1 MLPWP
6 WPRSL
11 LDFAGSE
18 RLKVVKF
25 GESTMTFTGKQ
36 LTTQLDADGTL
47 TVQLNDKTW
56 DAPKPGQ
63 VLVKVEAAP
72 INPSDLGLLFAS
84 ADTDNATYSPGKV
97 VAQMPANAT
106 RAMKARHGQAL
117 PAGNEAAGIV
127 VAAGDGAEH
136 LMGKRIACVPG
147 TAYATYAV
155 AEAAMAFP
163 VDEPVSAQQAASS
176 FVNPMTA
183 LGFVE
188 TMKMEGFTGLI
199 HAAAASNLGQML
211 VRICLEDGVPLIN
224 IVRSDAQVKLLKDLG
239 ATHVLDM
246 TQPDFMPK
254 LIDAIA
260 ETGAMLGFDPIGG
273 GTLASQILTAMEA
286 AASRGAA
293 FSRYG
298 SSAAKKVYIYGA
310 LDIGP
315 TILNRAFGLTWDLAG
330 WLLTPFMMKAGP
342 EVVARMRA
350 RVMKDLTTTFASH
363 YKASVTLEEMLTRG
377 AVEEYNARR
386 TGEKYLVA
394 PKD

>member
-1 MLPWP
+1 
-6 WPRSL
+6 
-11 LDFAGSE
+11 
-18 RLKVVKF
+18 
-25 GESTMTFTGKQ
+25 MTFTGKQ

-63 VLVKVEAAP
+63 VLIKVEATP

-84 ADTDNATYSPGKV
+84 ADTDNAVYSPGKV

-106 RAMKARHGQAL
+106 RAMKARHGLAM

-127 VAAGDGAEH
+127 VAAGEGAEQ

-147 TAYATYAV
+147 TAYASYAL
-155 AEAAMAFP
+155 ADTTMAFP
-163 VDEPVSAQQAASS
+163 VDDSVTAEQAASS

-183 LGFVE
+183 LGFTE
-188 TMKMEGFTGLI
+188 TMKLEGFTGI
-199 HAAAASNLGQML
+199 VHAAAASNLGQML
-211 VRICLEDGVPLIN
+211 VKICAEDNIPLVN
-224 IVRSDAQVKLLKDLG
+224 IVRSEAQVKLLKDLG
-239 ATHVLDM
+239 ATHVLNM
-246 TQPDFMPK
+246 TDADFMPR

-260 ETGAMLGFDPIGG
+260 ETKAMIGFDPIGG
-273 GTLASQILTAMEA
+273 GTLAGQILTAMEA

-298 SSAAKKVYIYGA
+298 SSEAKKVYIYGA
-310 LDIGP
+310 LDLGP
-315 TILNRAFGLTWDLAG
+315 TVLNRAFGLTWDLAG

-342 EVVARMRA
+342 DIVARMRA

-363 YKASVTLEEMLTRG
+363 YKARVSLEGMLTRE
-377 AVEEYNARR
+377 AVSEYNARR
-386 TGEKYLVA
+386 TGEKYLVV
-394 PKD
+394 P